1 MTGTPS
7 SDAVKNLLLFI
18 IVLAILGTL
27 VALAWYFA
35 VDLPAR
41 QVLLQVPLNAI
52 PTSVDGQIT

>member
-41 QVLLQVPLNAI
+41 QVLLHVPLNAI
-52 PTSVDGQIT
+52 PTTVDGQIT